1 MQRELAKNEEAWD
14 SNPRRPFL
22 GTLCSQAPPHLVFWL
37 LSLWNGLHF
46 WHAYLLC
53 FSPAHSRPRSRATSC
68 EETCPVLSIS
78 PELLFL
84 CILVAGYFIC
94 MCTLRNPSSIWF
106 LSASPVPCPRTY
118 PFNPLS
124 QPTHIFSAP
133 LYLWFFLHP
142 KFAQSSSILKCP
154 IGATSPLVPSLCVW
168 PSKPRSLEREMNM
181 HCFHIL
187 PSYYSVLCC
196 LASAL
201 RAPLKLL
208 W

>member
-14 SNPRRPFL
+14 SNPRRPSL
-22 GTLCSQAPPHLVFWL
+22 GTLCSRAPPHLVFWL

-53 FSPAHSRPRSRATSC
+53 FSPAHSRPGPRATSC

-124 QPTHIFSAP
+124 QPTHIFLAP

-142 KFAQSSSILKCP
+142 INLHRA
-154 IGATSPLVPSLCVW
+154 
-168 PSKPRSLEREMNM
+168 
-181 HCFHIL
+181 L
-187 PSYYSVLCC
+187 PS
-196 LASAL
+196 
-201 RAPLKLL
+201 
-208 W
+208 